1 MAAKNRL
8 REIRHELMIDK
19 QNEMADLLGIQQQQ
33 YNRYEKQNVQ
43 PSLEV
48 ALRMAKKIKKSVEDI
63 FYLEEEWVLG
73 KYPGLFIYYYQQLL
87 WII

>member
-1 MAAKNRL
+1 MNMAAKNRL
-8 REIRHELMIDK
+8 REIRHEMMIDK

-63 FYLEEEWVLG
+63 FYLEEE
-73 KYPGLFIYYYQQLL
+73 
-87 WII
+87 

>member
-1 MAAKNRL
+1 MNMAAKNRL
-8 REIRHELMIDK
+8 REIRHEMMIDK

-48 ALRMAKKIKKSVEDI
+48 ALRMAKRLNRSVDDI
-63 FYLEEEWVLG
+63 FYLEEE
-73 KYPGLFIYYYQQLL
+73 
-87 WII
+87 

>member
-1 MAAKNRL
+1 MEYSPWVMNMAAKNRL
-8 REIRHELMIDK
+8 REIRHEMMIDK

-63 FYLEEEWVLG
+63 FYLEEE
-73 KYPGLFIYYYQQLL
+73 
-87 WII
+87 

>member
-8 REIRHELMIDK
+8 RKIRHEMMIDK

-33 YNRYEKQNVQ
+33 YNRYEKQSVQ

-48 ALRMAKKIKKSVEDI
+48 ALRMAKKPKRSVDDI
-63 FYLEEEWVLG
+63 FYLEEE
-73 KYPGLFIYYYQQLL
+73 
-87 WII
+87 

>member
-1 MAAKNRL
+1 MEYSSWVMNMAAKNRL
-8 REIRHELMIDK
+8 REIRHEMMIDK

-48 ALRMAKKIKKSVEDI
+48 ALRMAKRLNRSVDDI
-63 FYLEEEWVLG
+63 FYLEEE
-73 KYPGLFIYYYQQLL
+73 
-87 WII
+87 